1 MTDRLDD
8 FTERNDPV
16 LVRPYVNAGSD
27 EEQPPGEETWPEEEA
42 AEPPGDEQP
51 TAIQPAIVVP
61 PAPEPKPKSP
71 AMHWALRLLVLVIGV
86 AVALG
91 IVAYF
96 VGGGG
101 SRDDARRGPSASLP
115 VVNAPAPTDGGAPP
129 SSAKPSISP
138 SRSASSSPS
147 ASASS
152 SPAAGQSVATTV
164 PPAQK
169 PTLAAPPAGNR
180 IGRISSASG
189 RCLALGGLLGIDGSP
204 IETASC
210 SGGTSQKFTLAT
222 DGTLQVASRCAA
234 AGDDGSVRSD
244 GCGGAGTGGQWRAGP
259 DGSLVNPASG
269 LCLTDP
275 GRSGAT
281 TTVASCTG
289 GDSQRWSLP

>member
-1 MTDRLDD
+1 MTDRPEDL
-8 FTERNDPV
+8 TERNDPV

-27 EEQPPGEETWPEEEA
+27 EDPPPGDETWPGEETRELPEE
-42 AEPPGDEQP
+42 DQP

-61 PAPEPKPKSP
+61 PMPEPKSP

-91 IVAYF
+91 IAAYF
-96 VGGGG
+96 VLGGG
-101 SRDDARRGPSASLP
+101 SRDDAQRGPSASLP
-115 VVNAPAPTDGGAPP
+115 VVNGPAPTRGDAP
-129 SSAKPSISP
+129 SGSAKPSVSP

-147 ASASS
+147 ASVSS
-152 SPAAGQSVATTV
+152 SPAAKQSATTA
-164 PPAQK
+164 PPTPK
-169 PTLAAPPAGNR
+169 PTLAGPPASAR
-180 IGRISSASG
+180 TGRISSASG

-210 SGGTSQKFTLAT
+210 TGGTSQKFTLAT

-234 AGDDGSVRSD
+234 AGGDGSVRSD
-244 GCGGAGTGGQWRAGP
+244 GCGAAGTGGQWRAGP
-259 DGSLVNPASG
+259 NGSLVNPSSG

-275 GRSGAT
+275 GKSGSAT
-281 TTVASCTG
+281 TVGSCTG